1 MITVEGLRAEVRRE
15 MKLSVGL
22 RCQMSKFLEDKSK
35 ESKEDAVAL
44 AAIVFDPTLP
54 ITGTIKVLQRHG
66 YTKKLESVRRH
77 RLTRCVH
84 CESLMKRLK
93 ESD

>member
-35 ESKEDAVAL
+35 GNLTEDEQKLLDTALYEARSRFIGVASQY
-44 AAIVFDPTLP
+44 INF
-54 ITGTIKVLQRHG
+54 
-66 YTKKLESVRRH
+66 
-77 RLTRCVH
+77 
-84 CESLMKRLK
+84 
-93 ESD
+93 